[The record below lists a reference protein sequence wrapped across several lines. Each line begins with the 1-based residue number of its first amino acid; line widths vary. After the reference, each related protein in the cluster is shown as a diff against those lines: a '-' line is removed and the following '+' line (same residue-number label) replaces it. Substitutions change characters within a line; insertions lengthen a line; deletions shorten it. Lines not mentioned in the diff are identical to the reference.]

1 MKSARYAIVV
11 AAGSGKRMGAPLP
24 KQFLEVKG
32 RPLLM
37 HTLTRLH
44 EFDAS
49 MNVLLVLHP
58 DYFSYW
64 KEEVVRHAFQLPH
77 TIIAGGEERFHSVK
91 CALDAIEDMNAIVGI
106 HDGVRPLVSVETL
119 TRCFDAAEEHGNAVP
134 VVPVNDSLREISENG
149 NHGVDRSRYRIVQ
162 TPQCYRVNLLKQAF
176 NSPFR
181 SSFTDDASVF
191 ESTGN
196 AIHLVEGNRD
206 NLKITTPED
215 LRLLES
221 MLAGR

>member
-32 RPLLM
+32 KPLLM

-49 MNVLLVLHP
+49 MSVLVVLHP
-58 DYFSYW
+58 EYFSYW
-64 KEEVVRHAFQLPH
+64 QEQIAQHAFPVPH
-77 TIIAGGEERFHSVK
+77 KLVAGGEERFHSVK
-91 CALDAIEDMNAIVGI
+91 CALDVIVDMNAIVGI
-106 HDGVRPLVSVETL
+106 HDGVRPLVSVDTL
-119 TRCFDAAEEHGNAVP
+119 IRCFEAAEEYGNAVP
-134 VVPVNDSLREISENG
+134 VIAVNDSLREISESG
-149 NHGVDRSRYRIVQ
+149 NFGVDRSRYRIVQ
-162 TPQCYRVNLLKQAF
+162 TPQCFKASLLKPAF
-176 NSPFR
+176 NRAYR

-215 LRLLES
+215 LRWLES
-221 MLAGR
+221 MLGGR

>member
-32 RPLLM
+32 KPLLM

-44 EFDAS
+44 EFDAG

-58 DYFSYW
+58 EYFSYW
-64 KEEVVRHAFQLPH
+64 QEQVAQHAFYVPH
-77 TIIAGGEERFHSVK
+77 KLVAGGEERFHSVK
-91 CALDAIEDMNAIVGI
+91 CGLDAIEDMNAVVGI
-106 HDGVRPLVSVETL
+106 HDGVRPLVSVEAL
-119 TRCFDAAEEHGNAVP
+119 TRCFDAAEEYGNAVP

-149 NHGVDRSRYRIVQ
+149 NHGVDRSQYRIVQ
-162 TPQCYRVNLLKQAF
+162 TPQCFKVSLLKPAF
-176 NSPFR
+176 NHAYH

-191 ESTGN
+191 ESNGN

-215 LRLLES
+215 LRWLES
-221 MLAGR
+221 MLGGR